1 MTFHRKKS
9 LMTQMLVGQTF
20 LILLSGLI
28 LVGTAS
34 YIAPSIFH
42 KHLEEAGVTSQE
54 AHAHVTEAFTASF
67 NLALIIS
74 ALTSL
79 VISGFIAWIF
89 MRRIV
94 KPMERVTLFAETLA
108 AGNSGVQPNFD
119 RTSSELDRL
128 ATALAGMSADLALS
142 KENQE
147 RMLSDLAHELRT
159 PIATVGAIVDGIEDG
174 VVHGDAHSWKTIRDQ
189 LEKLNRLS
197 HDVRD
202 VSQNLDQSL
211 SKVIY
216 PVDPSSIGASAF
228 AAWKPRYENKG
239 VRLKFQ
245 VADQLPMLNVDA
257 QRIGQVLS
265 NLLENALRHTSRGD
279 EVVLEVKAGKRLVQ
293 FIVQDNGEGLEAHQ
307 LPHIFDR
314 LYRGDSARTSGD
326 SGSGLGLTIARS
338 IAQGHGGT
346 LTASSEG
353 RQLGSIFTL
362 SLPNS
367 GNQ

>member
-1 MTFHRKKS
+1 
-9 LMTQMLVGQTF
+9 MTQMLAGQAF

-28 LVGTAS
+28 LVGTAL

-42 KHLEEAGVTSQE
+42 KHLEEAGVTSQQ
-54 AHAHVTEAFTASF
+54 AHTHVTEAFTASF

-79 VISGFIAWIF
+79 ILSGFIAWAF

-94 KPMERVTLFAETLA
+94 KPMQRVTLFAETLA
-108 AGNSGVQPNFD
+108 AGNSEVQPNFD
-119 RTSSELDRL
+119 RSSSELDRL

-189 LEKLNRLS
+189 LEKLSRLS

-211 SKVIY
+211 SKVIH
-216 PVDPSSIGASAF
+216 PVDPSAIVASAF
-228 AAWKPRYENKG
+228 AAWRPRFENKE
-239 VRLKFQ
+239 VQLKFQ
-245 VADQLPMLNVDA
+245 IADHLPKLNVDA
-257 QRIGQVLS
+257 QRIGQILS
-265 NLLENALRHTSRGD
+265 NLLENALRHTSPGN
-279 EVVLEVKAGKRLVQ
+279 EVTLEVKAEKSFVH
-293 FIVQDNGEGLEAHQ
+293 FIVQDNGEGIEAHQ

-326 SGSGLGLTIARS
+326 SGSGLGLTIALS
-338 IAQGHGGT
+338 IAHSHGGT

-353 RQLGSIFTL
+353 RHLGSRFTL
-362 SLPNS
+362 SLPNLKS
-367 GNQ
+367 R

>member
-1 MTFHRKKS
+1 MTH
-9 LMTQMLVGQTF
+9 MLVGQTL

-42 KHLEEAGVTSQE
+42 KHLEEAGITSEE
-54 AHAHVTEAFTASF
+54 AHTHVTEAFTASF

-79 VISGFIAWIF
+79 VLSGFIAWAF

-108 AGNSGVQPNFD
+108 AGDSVVQPNFD
-119 RTSSELDRL
+119 RSSSELDRL
-128 ATALAGMSADLALS
+128 ATALAGMSADLELS

-211 SKVIY
+211 SKVIH
-216 PVDPSSIGASAF
+216 PVDPTSIVASAF
-228 AAWKPRYENKG
+228 AAWRPIFESQE
-239 VRLKFQ
+239 VRLTFQ
-245 VADQLPMLNVDA
+245 VAGHVPMLNVDA

-279 EVVLEVKAGKRLVQ
+279 EVTLVVNAGKNSVH
-293 FIVQDNGEGLEAHQ
+293 FIVQDNGEGMEAHQ

-353 RQLGSIFTL
+353 RQLGSTFTL

-367 GNQ
+367 GH

>member
-1 MTFHRKKS
+1 MKFQRKKS

-42 KHLEEAGVTSQE
+42 EHLEEAGVTSQA

-74 ALTSL
+74 AITSL
-79 VISGFIAWIF
+79 IVSGFIAWVF

-108 AGNSGVQPNFD
+108 AGNLGVHPNFD

-147 RMLSDLAHELRT
+147 RLLSDLAHELRT

-174 VVHGDAHSWKTIRDQ
+174 VVHGDAHSWQTIRDQ

-197 HDVRD
+197 HDVRE

-211 SKVIY
+211 SKVVH
-216 PVDPSSIGASAF
+216 PVDPNLIATSAF
-228 AAWKPRYENKG
+228 AAWRPRYENKE
-239 VRLKFQ
+239 VRLKIH
-245 VADQLPMLNVDA
+245 VADELPMLNVDA

-265 NLLENALRHTSRGD
+265 NLLENALRHTSGGD
-279 EVVLEVKAGKRLVQ
+279 EVTLEVKAEKNRIQ
-293 FIVQDNGEGLEAHQ
+293 FTVRDNGEGMDAHQ

-353 RQLGSIFTL
+353 RQLGSTFTL
-362 SLPNS
+362 SLPD
-367 GNQ
+367 